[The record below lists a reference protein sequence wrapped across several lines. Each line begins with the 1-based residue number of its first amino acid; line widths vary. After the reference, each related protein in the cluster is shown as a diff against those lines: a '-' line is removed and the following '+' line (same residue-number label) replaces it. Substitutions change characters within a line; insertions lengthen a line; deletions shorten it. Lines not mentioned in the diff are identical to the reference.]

1 MQVGD
6 CGRTGIGS
14 SSSSAGTKGGKDR
27 KGNSTDVV
35 RVVQVAGI

>member
-14 SSSSAGTKGGKDR
+14 SSSSAGTKAGKDR